1 MAITTKYRNDV
12 ASQVLCSMVS
22 ASTDTNAIPV
32 LVANS
37 FNIADEF
44 VKQMAERSKDE
55 NRIDVPAEV
64 EAP

>member
-1 MAITTKYRNDV
+1 
-12 ASQVLCSMVS
+12 MVS